1 MNNFSLVLSNLGR
14 KKLRTALLIISILIA
29 FLIFGVLGAFFKAW
43 NAGTE
48 MAAADRLI
56 SVNKIN
62 FTVSMPI
69 AYINKVRSTEGVK
82 IATHA
87 SWFGGYYQ
95 QPRNFVQTFA
105 VDAPSYL
112 EAFPELIFAD
122 GQREA
127 FLSTRNC
134 LAVGADIA
142 KQYQWK
148 VGDNIPIKS
157 NIWRKV
163 GGSDAWEFSVCAIF
177 DGNEENIGANY
188 AFFHYDYFN
197 ESKSFAK
204 DMIGWMVI
212 TSDNPANNDLI
223 AKRIDEMFAN
233 SFAETETSSEAAFNK
248 AFLAQVGNISL
259 ILTLIIGASFM
270 TILVIVGTTMVM
282 AITERTKEIAVMKT
296 LGFQTGRI
304 FSLVLA
310 ESIIISLFGGLLGLG
325 LAYLAVSAIGPMM
338 ATAMPG
344 MSMSLQIVLIAIG
357 LMIAFGFV
365 TGFLPALKAMNVKIV
380 DALGKS

>member
-1 MNNFSLVLSNLGR
+1 MNNFSLVLSNLFR
-14 KKLRTALLIISILIA
+14 KKLRTALLVISIMIA
-29 FLIFGVLGAFFKAW
+29 FLIFGVLGAFFHAW
-43 NAGTE
+43 NSGTDT
-48 MAAADRLI
+48 AAADRLI
-56 SVNKIN
+56 VVNKIN

-69 AYINKVRSTEGVK
+69 VYFNKVRNVEGVK
-82 IATHA
+82 NASHA

-95 QPRNFVQTFA
+95 EPRNFVQTFA

-112 EAFPELIFAD
+112 ETYPELIFPK
-122 GQREA
+122 GQKQA

-142 KQYQWK
+142 KQYDWK
-148 VGDNIPIKS
+148 VGDNIPLKS
-157 NIWRKV
+157 NIWLKTD
-163 GGSDAWEFSVCAIF
+163 GSNAWEFSICAIF
-177 DGNEENIGANY
+177 DGNNERIAANY
-188 AFFHYDYFN
+188 AIFHYDYFN
-197 ESKSFAK
+197 ESTSFGK
-204 DMIGWMVI
+204 DMLGWMIVI
-212 TSDNPANNDLI
+212 SDRPDNNDLI
-223 AKRIDEMFAN
+223 AKRIDELFAN

-248 AFLAQVGNISL
+248 AFLAQIGNISL

-310 ESIIISLFGGLLGLG
+310 ESVTLSLLGGLIGLGFAFVLVQIISP
-325 LAYLAVSAIGPMM
+325 IM
-338 ATAMPG
+338 ATITPG
-344 MSMSLQIVLIAIG
+344 MALNLQIVLIAIG
-357 LMIAFGFV
+357 LMVAFGLI
-365 TGFLPALKAMNVKIV
+365 TGFLPALKAMNVRIV